1 MDYLGIIGSPLSSN
15 KLNINIMD
23 IHPNQIYHIYNQ
35 GNNRGKIF
43 FIREN
48 YLYFLRKIQVHICP
62 FADILAWCLM
72 PNHFHL
78 IVSIRS
84 MTQIDQEYYRYDITY
99 EEFNRLKFTNS
110 LASMLRSYT
119 RAINI
124 QEKHTGA
131 LFRERTKAISLGS
144 IEAEKLKSE
153 ERCIKGKEQMPDF
166 NNEHLQT
173 CFNYIHLNPV
183 KANLVKQLTEWEF
196 SSAREIWGIG
206 NAKLVNKKMVEELGL
221 QLDLV
226 SG

>member
-1 MDYLGIIGSPLSSN
+1 
-15 KLNINIMD
+15 MD
-23 IHPNQIYHIYNQ
+23 ILSNQIYHIYNQ

-48 YLYFLRKIQVHICP
+48 YLYFLRKIQFHICP

-84 MTQIDQEYYRYDITY
+84 MTQIDQEYYPYDMIF

-119 RAINI
+119 RAINL

-131 LFRERTKAISLGS
+131 LFRERTKAICLGS
-144 IEAEKLKSE
+144 VEAEKLKCE
-153 ERCIKGKEQMPDF
+153 ERCIKHKEQMPDF
-166 NNEHLQT
+166 NDDYLQT

-183 KANLVKQLTEWEF
+183 KVNLAKQSIDWEF

-206 NAKLVNKKMVEELGL
+206 NAKLVNKKMVKELGL
-221 QLDLV
+221 QFELV

>member
-1 MDYLGIIGSPLSSN
+1 M
-15 KLNINIMD
+15 NIL
-23 IHPNQIYHIYNQ
+23 PNQIYHIYNQ
-35 GNNRGKIF
+35 GNNREKIF

-48 YLYFLRKIQVHICP
+48 YLYFLRKIQVHIGP

-84 MTQIDQEYYRYDITY
+84 MTQIDKENYPFDLIY

-131 LFRERTKAISLGS
+131 IFREQTKAICLGS
-144 IEAEKLKSE
+144 FENEKLKCN
-153 ERCIKGKEQMPDF
+153 ERFIKGTEQMPDF
-166 NNEHLQT
+166 NDDYLQT

-183 KANLVKQLTEWEF
+183 KGNLAKQLIDWEF